1 MDFERAKTEE
11 QRQIRIQQIKSVA
24 IELFDKNEFHQIT
37 LSDIAKGMDF
47 TRGNLYKYISS
58 KEEIYLMIYI
68 DEFDSLLK
76 ELKTKLNK
84 NLSKE
89 IDLFSSILAIEIERQ
104 KRFLKLF
111 SILYTV
117 LEKNVSEDKL
127 IDFMEKFDL
136 SKTKFLK
143 IIKTSFPGLEDYQI
157 KKFLDLLFYF
167 IIGFYPITFLNKT
180 QEEAIK
186 KAKTGY
192 YPPNFQKVLKEH
204 IINTLRNVTYHPSE
218 KTSYIPYRLI

>member
-11 QRQIRIQQIKSVA
+11 QRQFRIQQIKNVA
-24 IELFDKNEFHQIT
+24 IELFDNNEFHQIT

-58 KEEIYLMIYI
+58 KEEIYLMIFI
-68 DEFDSLLK
+68 DEFTSLLK
-76 ELKTKLNK
+76 ELKIKLNK

-89 IDLFSSILAIEIERQ
+89 IDSFATILACEIEKQR
-104 KRFLKLF
+104 RFLKLG
-111 SILYTV
+111 SILYTN

-136 SKTKFLK
+136 SKGKFIK
-143 IIKTSFPGLEDYQI
+143 IIRVSFPRLEDFQI
-157 KKFLDLLFYF
+157 KKFLDFLFYF
-167 IIGFYPITFLNKT
+167 LIGFYPVTSLNKV
-180 QEEAIK
+180 QEEALK

-192 YPPNFQKVLKEH
+192 YPPNFQKILKEQ
-204 IINTLRNVTYHPSE
+204 IINILRNVVYHHSE
-218 KTSYIPYRLI
+218 KTSAIPYRII